1 MSHKDTPTS
10 KRPNTE
16 MEFSPIESTVPKSLD
31 ADVLKAILDEKL
43 TDHIRPLKTQIENL
57 EKALDKQKVVTEKKI
72 NNIKEDY
79 ITLKNENQILRQKL
93 TKLEFFQ
100 RQNNLK
106 IYGIPEERGENVDV
120 KMVTLFNKH
129 LSHSEYFNNRTFEKA
144 HRLGRFSA
152 KTCRPIIVKFCH
164 YKHKLAAYD
173 VSHALRSESVFLKDD
188 LPETMEDNKKELYP
202 VFLALKSARDN
213 LGCSQVETLHKKRDS
228 IVLNGKVYTA
238 QLLDKLP
245 DQLQLCNLFTP
256 THNGTTAFYTKHSP
270 LSNFYNAHFE
280 VNGILYH
287 NMEQYLSFHKA
298 MLFEDQS
305 AVTIIKNEKDPVV
318 IKQVANKIRGFK
330 HDVWKQEIDTI
341 LDVGL
346 AAKFQQNEYIAKFL
360 MDTGTTT
367 IVEANQYDKLCAVG
381 KSLFDKELWD
391 STTWCGEN
399 RMGKALMRLRKK
411 LKNMTEQGISP
422 F

>member
-1 MSHKDTPTS
+1 
-10 KRPNTE
+10 
-16 MEFSPIESTVPKSLD
+16 
-31 ADVLKAILDEKL
+31 
-43 TDHIRPLKTQIENL
+43 
-57 EKALDKQKVVTEKKI
+57 
-72 NNIKEDY
+72 
-79 ITLKNENQILRQKL
+79 
-93 TKLEFFQ
+93 
-100 RQNNLK
+100 
-106 IYGIPEERGENVDV
+106 
-120 KMVTLFNKH
+120 
-129 LSHSEYFNNRTFEKA
+129 
-144 HRLGRFSA
+144 
-152 KTCRPIIVKFCH
+152 
-164 YKHKLAAYD
+164 
-173 VSHALRSESVFLKDD
+173 
-188 LPETMEDNKKELYP
+188 
-202 VFLALKSARDN
+202 
-213 LGCSQVETLHKKRDS
+213 
-228 IVLNGKVYTA
+228 
-238 QLLDKLP
+238 
-245 DQLQLCNLFTP
+245 
-256 THNGTTAFYTKHSP
+256 
-270 LSNFYNAHFE
+270 
-280 VNGILYH
+280 
-287 NMEQYLSFHKA
+287 MEQYLSFHKA

>member
-57 EKALDKQKVVTEKKI
+57 EKALDKQKVVTEKKV
-72 NNIKEDY
+72 NSIKEDY

-164 YKHKLAAYD
+164 YKDKLAAYD

-188 LPETMEDNKKELYP
+188 LPETMEDNKKELHP

-213 LGCSQVETLHKKRDS
+213 LGCSQVETLHKKG
-228 IVLNGKVYTA
+228 I
-238 QLLDKLP
+238 P
-245 DQLQLCNLFTP
+245 LF
-256 THNGTTAFYTKHSP
+256 
-270 LSNFYNAHFE
+270 
-280 VNGILYH
+280 
-287 NMEQYLSFHKA
+287 
-298 MLFEDQS
+298 
-305 AVTIIKNEKDPVV
+305 
-318 IKQVANKIRGFK
+318 
-330 HDVWKQEIDTI
+330 
-341 LDVGL
+341 
-346 AAKFQQNEYIAKFL
+346 
-360 MDTGTTT
+360 
-367 IVEANQYDKLCAVG
+367 
-381 KSLFDKELWD
+381 
-391 STTWCGEN
+391 
-399 RMGKALMRLRKK
+399 
-411 LKNMTEQGISP
+411 
-422 F
+422 